1 MSHRH
6 VEIVIGRL
14 VTDEE
19 FRHQFTEDPSR
30 WLEALAEAGLEL
42 TAAEL
47 TALRRTDN
55 GVWLNLASAIDPRLQ
70 KASLRPRSSGSP
82 TD

>member
-19 FRHQFTEDPSR
+19 FRRQFTEDPSR
-30 WLEALAEAGLEL
+30 WLEELAEAGLEL

-55 GVWLNLASAIDPRLQ
+55 GVWRSWRARSTRDCRKPASV
-70 KASLRPRSSGSP
+70 PRSSGSP
-82 TD
+82 AD